1 MRIVDEYVD
10 KLYKHADPKHPETK
24 ELKEETRTHLS
35 ESIKELITE
44 GYTEKNAFKMAVE
57 RFGGVEQAERIISL
71 MEIRQKSFANVL
83 LKIGVSS
90 LIVVSFIFVFLLY
103 LGNVQDNDFADIG
116 YKVGGSFEKM
126 SSNEINFLF
135 NKEPLILKASLYDDS
150 GSRFNPENPNF
161 TYKGKKLWL
170 PDLLKRDIYY
180 GTDDFSV
187 SLEVLDVRKIGLL
200 LFIIG
205 FTIYYVLFTIW
216 GSIEL
221 YYRERLKAF
230 WFMVL
235 ILFNVFGYMFFLLRT
250 RWDLQKNN

>member
-10 KLYKHADPKHPETK
+10 KLYKHADSKYPETQ
-24 ELKEETRTHLS
+24 ELKEETRTHLN
-35 ESIKELITE
+35 ESIKELILE
-44 GYTEKNAFKMAVE
+44 GYTEKIAFKMAVE
-57 RFGGVEQAERIISL
+57 RFGGFEQVEKIISL
-71 MEIRQKSFANVL
+71 MEIQQKSLANVL

-103 LGNVQDNDFADIG
+103 LGNVQDMHFADIG

-126 SSNEINFLF
+126 SSNKIDFLF
-135 NKEPLILKASLYDDS
+135 NEELLILKASLYDS
-150 GSRFNPENPNF
+150 GSRFNPENPDY
-161 TYKGKKLWL
+161 TYKGKNLWL
-170 PDLLKRDIYY
+170 PNLLKRDIYY

-216 GSIEL
+216 GSIQL
-221 YYRERLKAF
+221 YYRERLKAV
-230 WFMVL
+230 WFMTL

-250 RWDLQKNN
+250 RWELRKIN